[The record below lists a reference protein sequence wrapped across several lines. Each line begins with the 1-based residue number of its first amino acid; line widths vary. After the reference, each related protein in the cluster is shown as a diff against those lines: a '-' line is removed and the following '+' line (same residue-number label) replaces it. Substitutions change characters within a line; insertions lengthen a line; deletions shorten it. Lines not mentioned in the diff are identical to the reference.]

1 MKITVKGL
9 AYDKCSVNDSY
20 DDEGGGGVG
29 REEGKGREGCLLGRR
44 SAEGLPGTPRKPGDL
59 EIFCDQFPVKASL

>member
-29 REEGKGREGCLLGRR
+29 REEGKGEATEGEEDRAAWHAGG
-44 SAEGLPGTPRKPGDL
+44 A
-59 EIFCDQFPVKASL
+59 Q